1 MSEKNNSPLLSSLLE
16 IGPVIIF
23 FAVFIWRKGEVMVI
37 GGVEYSSLIQAT
49 AIFVPLMIASTFIG
63 WLVNGHLSK
72 VQVLTLVLVI
82 FFGALTV
89 LLNDERFFKMKPT
102 LIYVLFGAA
111 ITYGQMRG
119 KGYLKALLGERIPM
133 EDIGWQLIS
142 RRLAMFFFALAALNE
157 IIWRTQS
164 SETWV
169 YFKTFGL
176 TSAVFIFKILQ
187 YPRHKNQL
195 LQHKQKQKKM
205 VLVQI

>member
-102 LIYVLFGAA
+102 LIYVLFGAE

-119 KGYLKALLGERIPM
+119 KGYLQALLGERIPM

-142 RRLAMFFFALAALNE
+142 RRLAIFFFALAALNE

-176 TSAVFIFKILQ
+176 TSAVFIFMILQ
-187 YPRHKNQL
+187 YPIL
-195 LQHKQKQKKM
+195 KKYGRM
-205 VLVQI
+205 DGL

>member
-102 LIYVLFGAA
+102 LIYVLFGTV

-119 KGYLKALLGERIPM
+119 KGYLQALLSERIPM

-142 RRLAMFFFALAALNE
+142 RRLAIFFFALAALNE

-176 TSAVFIFKILQ
+176 TSAVFIFMILQ
-187 YPRHKNQL
+187 YPIL
-195 LQHKQKQKKM
+195 KKYGRM
-205 VLVQI
+205 DGL

>member
-102 LIYVLFGAA
+102 FIYVLFGAA

-119 KGYLKALLGERIPM
+119 KGYLQALLGERIPM

-142 RRLAMFFFALAALNE
+142 RRLAIFFFALAALNE

-176 TSAVFIFKILQ
+176 TSAVFIFMILQ
-187 YPRHKNQL
+187 YPIL
-195 LQHKQKQKKM
+195 KKYGRM
-205 VLVQI
+205 DGL

>member
-1 MSEKNNSPLLSSLLE
+1 MSEKNNSAFLSPLLE

-49 AIFVPLMIASTFIG
+49 AIFVPLMIASTVIG

-89 LLNDERFFKMKPT
+89 VLNDERFFKMKPT
-102 LIYVLFGAA
+102 LIYVLFGGV
-111 ITYGQMRG
+111 ITYGQVRG

-142 RRLAMFFFALAALNE
+142 RRLAIFFFVLATLNE
-157 IIWRTQS
+157 LTWRTQS

-176 TSAVFIFKILQ
+176 TSAVFIFMFLQ
-187 YPRHKNQL
+187 YPILKRYG
-195 LQHKQKQKKM
+195 KM
-205 VLVQI
+205 GER

>member
-102 LIYVLFGAA
+102 LIYVLFGGA

-119 KGYLKALLGERIPM
+119 KGYLQALLGERIPM

-142 RRLAMFFFALAALNE
+142 RRLAIFFFALAALNE

-176 TSAVFIFKILQ
+176 TSAVFIFMILQ
-187 YPRHKNQL
+187 YPIL
-195 LQHKQKQKKM
+195 KKYGRM
-205 VLVQI
+205 DGL